1 MVRKDGDKITIDPN
15 EKEGQPKSWDDLVE
29 KYGEVIPEEDIKY
42 SKDDYKIKKKKH
54 KENNA
59 WEWMKEKN
67 YAKIFKEIEK
77 KIEGVIG
84 KGKFEWVDRRV
95 FDQVF
100 DRKTLLAIYK
110 LMNGGIISEL
120 SWPIARGKEAHVFRG
135 EGPNGPIAVKIFH
148 TSNAV
153 FRNLMKYIEGDT
165 RFGGLKRKHRD
176 LVTVWV
182 RKEYRNLMRLKK
194 NGLAVPEVFGINENV
209 LVMEYIGDENS
220 PSPRLRDVKIENPKE
235 VFDELV
241 SFLRISW
248 NEANL
253 VHADF
258 SDYNV
263 LIQEGK
269 VRVIDVGQAVPQN
282 HPYAKEFL
290 VRDVERLRDWAKKQN
305 IEINLADLI
314 YDILESKSD

>member
-1 MVRKDGDKITIDPN
+1 M
-15 EKEGQPKSWDDLVE
+15 VE
-29 KYGEVIPEEDIKY
+29 KYGDVALDEKESKY
-42 SKDDYKIKKKKH
+42 SEDDFKQPKSKKERRKSNQK
-54 KENNA
+54 
-59 WEWMKEKN
+59 WDWMKDKH

-100 DRKTLLAIYK
+100 DSKTLLAVYK
-110 LMNGGIISEL
+110 LMNAGLISEL

-153 FRNLMKYIEGDT
+153 FRNLMKYIEGDN

-194 NGLAVPEVFGINENV
+194 NGLSVPEVYGINENI
-209 LVMEYIGDENS
+209 LVMEYIGDETS
-220 PSPRLRDVKIENPKE
+220 PSPRLRDVKVENPKE
-235 VFDELV
+235 IFEELV
-241 SFLRISW
+241 NFLKVCW
-248 NEANL
+248 NDSKL

-258 SDYNV
+258 SDYNI
-263 LIQEGK
+263 LLQNGN

-282 HPYAKEFL
+282 HPSAKEFL

-305 IEINLADLI
+305 IEVNLAELI
-314 YDILESKSD
+314 YDILESEN

>member
-1 MVRKDGDKITIDPN
+1 MPE
-15 EKEGQPKSWDDLVE
+15 EKE
-29 KYGEVIPEEDIKY
+29 IKY
-42 SKDDYKIKKKKH
+42 SKKDYEPRKKRKNSHEK
-54 KENNA
+54 
-59 WEWMKEKN
+59 WDWMKEKH
-67 YAKIFKEIEK
+67 YVKMFKEIEK

-194 NGLAVPEVFGINENV
+194 SGLSVPDVFGINENV

-220 PSPRLRDVKIENPKE
+220 PSPRLRDVKVDSPNEIL
-235 VFDELV
+235 DELIK
-241 SFLRISW
+241 FLKVCW
-248 NEANL
+248 NDSNL

-263 LIQEGK
+263 LLQNGK
-269 VRVIDVGQAVPQN
+269 IRVIDVGQAVPKN

-290 VRDVERLRDWAKKQN
+290 VRDVERLRDWAKKQE
-305 IEINLADLI
+305 IEVNLAELI
-314 YDILESKSD
+314 YEILESEN

>member
-1 MVRKDGDKITIDPN
+1 M
-15 EKEGQPKSWDDLVE
+15 VE
-29 KYGEVIPEEDIKY
+29 KYGDITPEKEIEY
-42 SKDDYKIKKKKH
+42 SQENYKSKKKQH
-54 KENNA
+54 KGTEK

-67 YAKIFKEIEK
+67 YAKMFKEIEK
-77 KIEGVIG
+77 KIENVIG

-110 LMNGGIISEL
+110 LMNNGIINEL

-194 NGLAVPEVFGINENV
+194 NGLDVPEVFGINENV

-220 PSPRLRDVKIENPKE
+220 PSPRLRDTKIENPEE
-235 VFDELV
+235 VFTVLMN
-241 SFLRISW
+241 FLRISW
-248 NEANL
+248 NDANL

-269 VRVIDVGQAVPQN
+269 VRVIDVGQAVPQS

-290 VRDVERLRDWAKKQN
+290 VRDVERLRDWAKKQS
-305 IEINLADLI
+305 IEVNLAELI
-314 YDILESKSD
+314 YDILESKKD